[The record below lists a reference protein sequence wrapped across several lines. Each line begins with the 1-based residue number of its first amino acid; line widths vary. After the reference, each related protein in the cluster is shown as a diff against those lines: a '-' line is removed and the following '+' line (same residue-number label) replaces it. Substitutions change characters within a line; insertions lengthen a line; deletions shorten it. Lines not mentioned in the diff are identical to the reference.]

1 MIAYSHHLNA
11 RCGYSGSVWVSPSA
25 HLSSW
30 RRSYWGG
37 IRSRSGAPGLE
48 DRNSMSGG
56 RPGGCQGS
64 AGGGGA
70 LSEIL
75 AERLGKGWSG
85 RVLSV
90 DTLRGELGCK
100 PCSVNGFAGIQ
111 GTECW
116 SHLSGG
122 SLHFLLKDWSGMTS
136 RWKGIR
142 RFSSHSIAGYAGLEG
157 GL

>member
-1 MIAYSHHLNA
+1 
-11 RCGYSGSVWVSPSA
+11 
-25 HLSSW
+25 
-30 RRSYWGG
+30 
-37 IRSRSGAPGLE
+37 
-48 DRNSMSGG
+48 MSGG
-56 RPGGCQGS
+56 RPGGRQNS
-64 AGGGGA
+64 LWGGGA

-100 PCSVNGFAGIQ
+100 PCSANGFAGIL

-116 SHLSGG
+116 SHHSGG
-122 SLHFLLKDWSGMTS
+122 SLRFLPKDWSGMTS
-136 RWKGIR
+136 WWKGII
-142 RFSSHSIAGYAGLEG
+142 RFSSHSIAGYTGLGG

>member
-1 MIAYSHHLNA
+1 
-11 RCGYSGSVWVSPSA
+11 
-25 HLSSW
+25 
-30 RRSYWGG
+30 
-37 IRSRSGAPGLE
+37 
-48 DRNSMSGG
+48 MSGG

-64 AGGGGA
+64 TGGGGA

-85 RVLSV
+85 RVYYV

-100 PCSVNGFAGIQ
+100 PCSANGFAGIL

-122 SLHFLLKDWSGMTS
+122 SLRFLPKDWSGMTS
-136 RWKGIR
+136 LWKGIS
-142 RFSSHSIAGYAGLEG
+142 RFSSHSIAGNTGLGG